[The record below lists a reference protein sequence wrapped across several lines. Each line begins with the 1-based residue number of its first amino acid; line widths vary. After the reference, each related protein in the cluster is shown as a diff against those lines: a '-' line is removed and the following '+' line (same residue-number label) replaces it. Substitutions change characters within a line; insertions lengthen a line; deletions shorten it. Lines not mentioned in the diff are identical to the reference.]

1 MNTPNLIMQS
11 GVKKKWVRPRISI
24 EKIRS
29 TKNAEAAL
37 GEDLEWQAS

>member
-29 TKNAEAAL
+29 TKSAEPSD
-37 GEDLEWQAS
+37 GNDSEWMAS